1 MSKTKVIILLLF
13 LFISLVF
20 ALEWRLIIE
29 AVDKAYKTV
38 GLKTPSYI
46 LTIIEKESGF
56 GENLGSNLGSKEE
69 NLKRCVNMCYW
80 TEEKNKIDGRKL
92 VYCFDKERQEYTI
105 KARTQW
111 CNDQYSAL
119 EKITSN
125 LGLDI
130 NKVPFSPDFG
140 IGYAQFQPT
149 TWFQYKELKN
159 KNPWNLEDSLYA
171 AALKLKYDGI
181 NENEEGA
188 IGEYNRN
195 PKYYKDYLDKR
206 QEWDQILDDTI
217 FVYDCPS
224 NNFSCA
230 LSVIKEKY
238 PECTE
243 NDWSI
248 KKKKECIK
256 TKVAFQKEQKLA
268 QKQNEAKA
276 LAYEIQ
282 ILETKES
289 TPPYIEKAQ
298 NLLSSLIDLFT
309 GKQISSVSNQNNQII
324 SQQTLFNQQTN
335 QQTNQQSK
343 INEQKQGEITYKE
356 EKKEI
361 TISIKNK
368 QTGEIKTTTLDLSN
382 TKTSKSNTSTQTTST
397 LSLRQQII
405 PTSTRIFNQTNY
417 LGGGGGV
424 TIQKDKC
431 DDYKNRNYPKIII
444 NEIQF
449 ETASE
454 TKDEFIELYNPNN
467 EEIDLTCWK
476 LEKYAS
482 KQNPTSTPSLTT
494 LIPSSKFQGKIKPYG
509 YFLITSS
516 STKEKYQGDL
526 SYAESYSISKNNVI
540 ILRKPNG
547 EISDLV
553 GYGYDKEKIYKYENF
568 PFIAQNFENKSI
580 QRKNFQDTDDN
591 SKDFW
596 LHKPSPKN
604 SSITELPR
612 QDFIDLTAITIQ
624 NFNVTSTS
632 SEDGYFLNISF
643 NEPTLTLTTSTNNYT
658 YQFLVSTS
666 PNFSTFKLED
676 FGVTSTLPSPKFDGS
691 TTSLSFEIT
700 KCPTTST
707 TYYFA
712 LFLKDNLDE
721 ENKSNLATSST
732 TLPEDLCNPGES
744 ILVQNISTATISTGK
759 ILFSEIYI
767 KEGTSTGEFIELY
780 NPNEFDIDLTGWE
793 IRKIN
798 RNGKEQT
805 IIPSSKF
812 KGIIPSF
819 SYFLLVN
826 ANTSSEI
833 TTNPDFIYPK
843 SYDLA
848 KDNGLILIDKEG
860 KVIDKVCW
868 RDILNTDFQNCISNP
883 TSTSL
888 SLQRKKTAT
897 STPETIIN
905 QNLGNAYSTNN
916 SSNDFLY
923 APINPENSST
933 TRPTIKDIQNFQV
946 SNQGR
951 IYNFSWLSPAYYD
964 ENLNYELLIST
975 FSSSTF
981 QTIAST
987 TFKILESQSL
997 SLNLCNLNIASGT
1010 DLYFQLNLLNN
1021 SQILKTAST
1030 SAKMINCFDDIT
1042 QSFRETSYQE
1052 DLVYVNPSFFAIRKI
1067 TWGYEILNNINF
1079 KKIKIIFTDCQP
1091 MCYVSLFSSLNPL
1104 YFKIFKIVETE
1115 NVSSGVVLFDDLNAA
1130 TINVISDAP
1139 PPSYVPIRILIIEL
1153 LQPITF
1159 NQNDNILISIQ
1170 GDVFSPRPGVVFE
1183 GEVLP

>member
-13 LFISLVF
+13 LFFISLVF
-20 ALEWRLIIE
+20 ALKWGEIIE
-29 AVDKAYKTV
+29 AVDKAYRIV

-56 GENLGSNLGSKEE
+56 GENLGRNLGSKEK
-69 NLKRCVNMCYW
+69 NIRACVKYCDYLRNQDPPVNGTKCYSI
-80 TEEKNKIDGRKL
+80 E
-92 VYCFDKERQEYTI
+92 
-105 KARTQW
+105 ARTQW

-140 IGYAQFQPT
+140 IGYTQFQPT
-149 TWFQYKELKN
+149 TWLQYKELKN

-181 NENEEGA
+181 HNDEWKAVWNYNHNEDYVN
-188 IGEYNRN
+188 
-195 PKYYKDYLDKR
+195 DYLEKR
-206 QEWDQILDDTI
+206 KEWDQILDDTI

-230 LSVIKEKY
+230 LSVIKTNY

-248 KKKKECIK
+248 KRKKECIK

-309 GKQISSVSNQNNQII
+309 GKQISSINNQNNQIN
-324 SQQTLFNQQTN
+324 SQKTSLNEQNIQQTN
-335 QQTNQQSK
+335 QQIK
-343 INEQKQGEITYKE
+343 INKQKQEEITYKE

-368 QTGEIKTTTLDLSN
+368 QTGEIKATTLDLSN
-382 TKTSKSNTSTQTTST
+382 TKTFKSNTSTQTILT

-405 PTSTRIFNQTNY
+405 PTSTQIFGQTSY
-417 LGGGGGV
+417 IGGGGGA

-431 DDYKNRNYPKIII
+431 DNYKNKNYPKIII

-449 ETASE
+449 ETASG

-482 KQNPTSTPSLTT
+482 KQNSTSTPTLTT
-494 LIPSSKFQGKIKPYG
+494 LIPSSKFQGKIKPNG

-526 SYAESYSISKNNVI
+526 SYAESYSISENNVI

-553 GYGYDKEKIYKYENF
+553 GYGGDKEKIYQYESL
-568 PFIAQNFENKSI
+568 PFIARNFENKSL

-604 SSITELPR
+604 SNFTESPR
-612 QDFIDLTAITIQ
+612 QDFIDLTTITIQ
-624 NFNVTSTS
+624 NFNVNSTST
-632 SEDGYFLNISF
+632 EDGYFLNISF
-643 NEPTLTLTTSTNNYT
+643 NEPTSTLTTSINNYS
-658 YQFLVSTS
+658 YDLLIS
-666 PNFSTFKLED
+666 PNAHFSSPTSNLED
-676 FGVTSTLPSPKFDGS
+676 FGVTSSLPLPKFDGS

-700 KCPTTST
+700 KCPTIST

-712 LFLKDNLDE
+712 LFLKDDLDE
-721 ENKSNLATSST
+721 ENKSSLATSST
-732 TLPEDLCNPGES
+732 TLPEDLCNPEPTPTT
-744 ILVQNISTATISTGK
+744 QNKSMR
-759 ILFSEIYI
+759 ILFSEIRI
-767 KEGTSTGEFIELY
+767 IEGTSTVGEYIELY
-780 NPNEFDIDLTGWE
+780 NPNDFEVNLTDWRIE
-793 IRKIN
+793 KIN
-798 RNGKEQT
+798 SKGNSQPFIAK
-805 IIPSSKF
+805 SKF
-812 KGIIPSF
+812 NNITIKPF
-819 SYFLLVN
+819 SYLLLVN
-826 ANTSSEI
+826 SSTLETI
-833 TTNPDFIYPK
+833 TAIPDIVYALSYNLTNN
-843 SYDLA
+843 
-848 KDNGLILIDKEG
+848 NGLRLIDKDNKIVDEVCWG
-860 KVIDKVCW
+860 KVDNYSNCKQ
-868 RDILNTDFQNCISNP
+868 DNPLDSNFSLN
-883 TSTSL
+883 
-888 SLQRKKTAT
+888 RKKTKN
-897 STPETIIN
+897 STRENILNEYVETNNGRIY
-905 QNLGNAYSTNN
+905 LGNAYDTDN
-916 SSNDFLY
+916 SNEDFIY
-923 APINPENSST
+923 APINPENSSI

-946 SNQGR
+946 TNQGKVH
-951 IYNFSWLSPAYYD
+951 NFSWFSPAYYD
-964 ENLNYELLIST
+964 ENLSYELSIST
-975 FSSSTF
+975 SLSSTF

-987 TFKILESQSL
+987 TFKILENQSL
-997 SLNLCNLNIASGT
+997 SLNLCNLNIPPGT
-1010 DLYFQLNLLNN
+1010 DLYFRLNLLNDN
-1021 SQILKTAST
+1021 RILETASF
-1030 SAKMINCFDDIT
+1030 SAKMIDCNDFNLNFILLED
-1042 QSFRETSYQE
+1042 ETFSE
-1052 DLVYVNPSFFAIRKI
+1052 NRFIGNDVYVATVGK
-1067 TWGYEILNNINF
+1067 TWKYKLLENVSLR
-1079 KKIKIIFTDCQP
+1079 KIKIDFWVICGFFTCSNPFYQLSFKLMKIIPD
-1091 MCYVSLFSSLNPL
+1091 SSSTIILFDSASHPGLKTDYSPL
-1104 YFKIFKIVETE
+1104 VIKNHDTLIVEPQE
-1115 NVSSGVVLFDDLNAA
+1115 PIFLSKEDQILIDLRSYDLN
-1130 TINVISDAP
+1130 
-1139 PPSYVPIRILIIEL
+1139 
-1153 LQPITF
+1153 
-1159 NQNDNILISIQ
+1159 
-1170 GDVFSPRPGVVFE
+1170 SPQKPVFE